1 MTAFIP
7 GLPQPGEYN
16 PAFAAYIGKAQSFAD
31 PVEKL
36 KDQID
41 DVLRVL
47 RPLDAAMRLYR
58 YAPGKWSVQEM
69 LGHIIDAE
77 RIFAYRALRIARAD
91 QTPLASFEENDYV
104 VAAQAERFDWS
115 ELLAEFEHVR
125 KSSVLLLQRLP
136 ESAWVRTGT
145 ANNAPI
151 SVRALAYIMIGHVAH
166 HLGVLRERYL

>member
-7 GLPQPGEYN
+7 GLPQPGEYH

-41 DVLRVL
+41 NVLRVL

-104 VAAQAERFDWS
+104 VAAQAERCDWS
-115 ELLAEFEHVR
+115 ELLAEFDPAR
-125 KSSVLLLQRLP
+125 TPSVLLLQHLP
-136 ESAWVRTGT
+136 ESPWLPTRTPTTAPVRT
-145 ANNAPI
+145 
-151 SVRALAYIMIGHVAH
+151 R
-166 HLGVLRERYL
+166 R